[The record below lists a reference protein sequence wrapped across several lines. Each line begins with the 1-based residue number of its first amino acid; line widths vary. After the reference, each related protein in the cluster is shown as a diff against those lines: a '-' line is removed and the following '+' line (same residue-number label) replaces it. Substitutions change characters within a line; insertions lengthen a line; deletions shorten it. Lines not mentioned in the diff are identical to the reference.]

1 MPKCNLHFKDILIT
15 MDLIDQLTALSSKIH
30 KQVDIIKT
38 EEATK
43 NAFIMPF
50 IAALGY
56 NVFDPTEVTPEFSAD
71 VGIKKGEKVDY
82 AILQEGSPIILLEC
96 KWCGCNLD
104 SEHASQLYRYFS
116 VTESRFGILT
126 NGIIYRFY
134 TDIEESNKM
143 DSKPFLEL
151 NMLDIKES
159 AIDELKKFSKT
170 VFNLDEILTTAT
182 ELKYTKEIKRLLA
195 EQANAPSED
204 FVRFF
209 ASNVYSGKLTQGV
222 KQQFTDLTK
231 QAFWQF
237 INEKIADRLRSAM
250 LEESSAKISKV
261 EEADEVITEDNKDSE
276 NRIVTT
282 QEEIEAYYIIKSIL
296 APYIDNERVVMR
308 DTISYCGILL
318 DDNNRKPICRLY
330 FNNLERLAIAFIDV
344 ETKKYEK
351 TPIEKLGDIFQYT
364 DKIKSTVEFFD
375 QKS

>member
-1 MPKCNLHFKDILIT
+1 LPKCNLHFKDILIT